1 MMFNTYLLLHAA
13 LKYIKTRRFV
23 LNTVFFFCLM
33 LIIVYTFVFAN
44 LKRVL
49 SEQIE
54 KCK

>member
-1 MMFNTYLLLHAA
+1 MFNTYLPLHST
-13 LKYIKTRRFV
+13 LKYIKTERFA
-23 LNTVFFFCLM
+23 LNTVFFFCPM